1 MHSPQPNSKFP
12 SQHGAKNA
20 SFGGNVRSSFIAEK
34 ETDYLSQQYQAFLY
48 ASAENAKSNT
58 MVPPDGGVTPDQE
71 QSPGFMPLSAQIKRE
86 AQQRKRD
93 NVSAAL

>member
-1 MHSPQPNSKFP
+1 
-12 SQHGAKNA
+12 
-20 SFGGNVRSSFIAEK
+20 
-34 ETDYLSQQYQAFLY
+34 
-48 ASAENAKSNT
+48 
-58 MVPPDGGVTPDQE
+58 MVPPDGGVTPDRE